1 MSLLR
6 VPPGGAWVG
15 PVCSHPLGIAGWTLF
30 ESIASFLAHS
40 GEWSVVVFCDSAGL
54 LREADFQAVWP
65 VAPFARII
73 HTVGPYRSGI
83 NRTDPQWPRAT
94 TWQGSMERLR
104 KCTPGILCDRFVPPT
119 PEYSELVAP
128 PAAPRVL
135 TLRTALHIA
144 DPDLRAM
151 WSDTLRA
158 WRAPLVSLE
167 LAELIIFDADDSN
180 GIDSNLDSPRQ
191 LVGLTAW
198 PWRQSMDGAEW
209 VSKAIS
215 PDDVLTGLSSLRT
228 LAAKAA

>member
-6 VPPGGAWVG
+6 IPPGGAWVG
-15 PVCSHPLGIAGWTLF
+15 PFCSHPLGIAGWTPF
-30 ESIASFLAHS
+30 ESMESFLAHS
-40 GEWSVVVFCDSAGL
+40 GNWSVVVFCDSAGL

-65 VAPFARII
+65 AAPFARII
-73 HTVGPYRSGI
+73 HAVGPYRSGI

-104 KCTPGILCDRFVPPT
+104 QWTPGMLCDRYVPPT
-119 PEYSELVAP
+119 PEYTEVVAP

-135 TLRTALHIA
+135 SLRTALRIA

-158 WRAPLVSLE
+158 WRAPLVPLE
-167 LAELIIFDADDSN
+167 LADLIIFDADDSI
-180 GIDSNLDSPRQ
+180 GIDPDPESPRQ

-198 PWRQSMDGAEW
+198 PWWQSMDGIER
-209 VSKAIS
+209 VSKAAS
-215 PDDVLTGLSSLRT
+215 PDDVLAGLSSQRT
-228 LAAKAA
+228 LTAKAA